1 MASVSFFTPDVGV
14 EGNPSDDQ
22 EESHRN
28 PGLSAPYEVIR
39 IQAALD
45 VCKTF
50 QVPIFPIEQE
60 IELETKVS
68 GVQRK
73 KSQASYSLSVGSPLF
88 EAEVRTGSGRK
99 NYVFLFQSEVGLGDF
114 PPQYQ
119 RVNISGEH
127 FTGCFI
133 FPPSISPPSFQV

>member
-1 MASVSFFTPDVGV
+1 M
-14 EGNPSDDQ
+14 
-22 EESHRN
+22 
-28 PGLSAPYEVIR
+28 
-39 IQAALD
+39 
-45 VCKTF
+45 

-88 EAEVRTGSGRK
+88 EAEVRTGSGRE
-99 NYVFLFQSEVGLGDF
+99 NYVFFQSEVGLGDF

>member
-1 MASVSFFTPDVGV
+1 MSIK
-14 EGNPSDDQ
+14 
-22 EESHRN
+22 ES
-28 PGLSAPYEVIR
+28 
-39 IQAALD
+39 
-45 VCKTF
+45 F

-60 IELETKVS
+60 MEMETKVS

-88 EAEVRTGSGRK
+88 EVEVRTKKSVACGECS
-99 NYVFLFQSEVGLGDF
+99 LLLQSEVGLGDF

-127 FTGCFI
+127 FTGET
-133 FPPSISPPSFQV
+133 PY